1 MNVDLRRVPLF
12 NGLDDAQLRWLLDN
26 SEWVAAREGEVLM
39 REGEPGEALYIIIE
53 GEVEVTKRAGNTDVL
68 LAVRGTNEIMGEM
81 SLLENRPRTATVRV
95 TRNSELVKISRQTFD
110 KLINQNPA
118 ASLTILRTVSSR
130 LRNSESML
138 RQNEKMAALGTL
150 SAGLAHE
157 LNNPAAAARRGA
169 SVLRQALIDHQGLT
183 SQLYAQALSNSQMV
197 AVDSLRQQ
205 LASAAEVKDDSV
217 AQSNALYISD
227 MESTLQDWLESQQI
241 EDAWDIAPILVAS
254 HWNADRLKPLLLDF
268 SGDRLSCV
276 IQWLSKSCLVYSL
289 LDEIHHGTERVSEIV
304 KAVKSYSYLDQAPV
318 QELDIHR
325 GLEDTLIILAHKLK
339 QGVRIHRDYAA
350 NIPRIEGYGS
360 ELNQVWTNV
369 IDNAIDAMHGQGDLT
384 VRTTLQTNT
393 NGTADAVVVDISDT
407 GPGIPAA
414 VQEHIFEPFFTTK
427 PVGVGTGLGLHI
439 TYSIIQKHR
448 GKIEV
453 SSRPG
458 ATTFHVVLPTRLPST
473 KPTAK

>member
-12 NGLDDAQLRWLLDN
+12 SGLDDTQLRWLLEN

-39 REGEPGEALYIIIE
+39 REGEPGEALFIIIE
-53 GEVEVTKRAGNTDVL
+53 GEVEVTKRTGNSDVL

-95 TRNSELVKISRQTFD
+95 TRRSELLKISRKTFD
-110 KLINQNPA
+110 ELLSHNPA
-118 ASLTILRTVSSR
+118 ASLTMLRTVSSR

-169 SVLRQALIDHQGLT
+169 SVLRQALVDHQRLT
-183 SQLYAQALSNSQMV
+183 GQLYAQSLSNSQMD
-197 AVDSLRQQ
+197 AVDSLRLQ
-205 LASAAEVKDDSV
+205 LANAVEVKEDII
-217 AQSNALYISD
+217 APSNALHISD
-227 MESTLQDWLESQQI
+227 MESDLQDWLESQQI
-241 EDAWDIAPILVAS
+241 EEAWDIAPTLVAS
-254 HWNADRLKPLLLDF
+254 NWNADRLKPLLRDF
-268 SGDRLSCV
+268 TGERLSCV
-276 IQWLSKSCLVYSL
+276 IQWLAKSCLVYSL

-318 QELDIHR
+318 QELDVHR
-325 GLEDTLIILAHKLK
+325 GLEDTLIILGHKLK
-339 QGVRIHRDYAA
+339 QGVRIHREYAT
-350 NIPRIEGYGS
+350 NLPRIEGYGS
-360 ELNQVWTNV
+360 ELNQVWTNI

-384 VRTTLQTNT
+384 IKTTLQTNPS
-393 NGTADAVVVDISDT
+393 GVADAIAVDISDT
-407 GPGIPAA
+407 GPGMPAA

-448 GKIEV
+448 GKVDV

-458 ATTFHVVLPTRLPST
+458 STTFHIVLPTRLPAIS
-473 KPTAK
+473 PAAK